1 MLQRFISQ
9 SYLAI
14 TDFEFYQT
22 VWQQSLRSTLLYLL
36 YLSAVVAIALT
47 VIYAW
52 LLYPAFSDFFAWAE
66 INSPAFSV
74 KDGQLQV
81 DADQPLIL
89 KYRDDPTWTFVFD
102 TTGTYLDP
110 DGLEEPVL
118 LFTRDELILRVQS
131 ATEAYAWK
139 DLGALEIRPEDL
151 RGYKKV
157 ITLIYFPL
165 SYSVFLIY
173 TMIAKSL
180 QALVLCPIA
189 FIVGS
194 GYGVRLS
201 LRNAFTIALYSLVPA
216 IAIDLA
222 VRVTGLNISYFDL
235 IYIVTAGIY
244 TYFAT
249 QKCVVIR

>member
-1 MLQRFISQ
+1 MLRRFISQ

-22 VWQQSLRSTLLYLL
+22 VWQQSLRSTLLFLL

-47 VIYAW
+47 LIYAW
-52 LLYPAFSDFFAWAE
+52 LLYPTFSDFFAWAE
-66 INSPAFSV
+66 VNAPAFSV
-74 KDGQLQV
+74 QDGQLQV
-81 DADQPLIL
+81 EADQPLIL
-89 KYRDDPTWTFVFD
+89 EYRDEPTWTFVFD

-118 LFTRDELILRVQS
+118 LFTRDELFLRVQS
-131 ATEAYAWK
+131 ATEAYSWK
-139 DLGALEIRPEDL
+139 DLGVFEVRPEDL
-151 RGYKKV
+151 RGYKKI
-157 ITLIYFPL
+157 ITLIYFPF

-173 TMIAKSL
+173 TVIAKSI
-180 QALVLCPIA
+180 QAVVLCPIA

-201 LRNAFTIALYSLVPA
+201 FRNAFTIALYSLVPA